1 MKLPRL
7 FFTAVFAL
15 CASALSAADTTTLTL
30 ADFTDEKGAKPGP
43 GWVVEEGG
51 VIHRQA
57 KEGAACLLV
66 AFGDLS
72 PII

>member
-30 ADFTDEKGAKPGP
+30 ADFTDEKGAKPGH
-43 GWVVEEGG
+43 G
-51 VIHRQA
+51 HF
-57 KEGAACLLV
+57 LLQDH
-66 AFGDLS
+66 GDEVWFKNIRVTPL
-72 PII
+72 